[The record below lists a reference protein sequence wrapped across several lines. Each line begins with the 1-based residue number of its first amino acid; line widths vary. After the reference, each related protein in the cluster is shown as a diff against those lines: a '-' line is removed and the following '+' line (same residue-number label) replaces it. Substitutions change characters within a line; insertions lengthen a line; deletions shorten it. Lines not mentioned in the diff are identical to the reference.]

1 MITAIITI
9 IAAILFV
16 SGLYLAIEYRQQYCA
31 RMDRY
36 QVEEEFVQDYLQTQ
50 EALKLV
56 TYIDGNSLISSFKER
71 WAEIIER
78 ERVDYFVEQMHKS
91 LDLRVLYQVNA
102 N

>member
-16 SGLYLAIEYRQQYCA
+16 SGLYVAIEYRQHYCA

-56 TYIDGNSLISSFKER
+56 TYIDGNSLISAFKER

>member
-9 IAAILFV
+9 ISAILFV
-16 SGLYLAIEYRQQYCA
+16 SGLYLAIEYRQHYCA

-56 TYIDGNSLISSFKER
+56 TYVDGNSLISAFKER

>member
-9 IAAILFV
+9 IAAIMFV
-16 SGLYLAIEYRQQYCA
+16 SGLYIAIDYRRQYCA

-36 QVEEEFVQDYLQTQ
+36 KVEEEFVQDYLQTQ

-56 TYIDGNSLISSFKER
+56 TYIDGNSLINAFKER
-71 WAEIIER
+71 WAEIMER

-91 LDLRVLYQVNA
+91 LYLRYFIR
-102 N
+102 

>member
-9 IAAILFV
+9 ISAILFV
-16 SGLYLAIEYRQQYCA
+16 SGLYLAIEYREHYCA

-56 TYIDGNSLISSFKER
+56 TYIDGNSLISAFKER

>member
-9 IAAILFV
+9 TAAVMFV
-16 SGLYLAIEYRQQYCA
+16 AGLYLAIEYRQQYCA

-36 QVEEEFVQDYLQTQ
+36 QVEQEFAQDYLQTQ

-56 TYIDGNSLISSFKER
+56 TYVDGNSLISAFKER
-71 WAEIIER
+71 WCEIIER

-91 LDLRVLYQVNA
+91 LDLRVLYQINA

>member
-16 SGLYLAIEYRQQYCA
+16 SGLYLAIEYRQHYCA

-56 TYIDGNSLISSFKER
+56 TYVDGNSLISAFKER
-71 WAEIIER
+71 WSEIIER